1 MVVPLSPDDAH
12 LPSPLSPQSS
22 SRHLLAATQIVRP
35 MRAPDTYRGGYCR
48 LRCSCREDL
57 RQGGHSQSYMEVSP
71 KAGIDGSGDRG

>member
-35 MRAPDTYRGGYCR
+35 MRAPDTYRGGLLQVALFMPGRPAPRRPFTIVYG
-48 LRCSCREDL
+48 SFAE
-57 RQGGHSQSYMEVSP
+57 
-71 KAGIDGSGDRG
+71 SGD